1 MQKNNIEQMRNLAAQ
16 LREPQGADGV
26 EVAATMHQSN
36 IGMTRACFA
45 SLAVTSGETLLE
57 IGHGSGA
64 HVPEFFE
71 GRPGLLYQGLELSA
85 LMQQEAARLNRDLVS
100 NGKARFAA
108 YEGAAFP
115 FEDESFDKA
124 MTVNTLY
131 FLPDPLGFLSQVHRT
146 LKPGG
151 RFSMAFAAREFMQ
164 ALSFTSYGFR
174 LYDAEEVRQLVS
186 DSGLALRGTDV
197 HEETVMS
204 KERPGTTVRREF
216 IVIRAGKRAT
226 QQCEYGVA

>member
-1 MQKNNIEQMRNLAAQ
+1 MQKDNIERMQNLAQQ
-16 LREPQGADGV
+16 LREPHGAEGV

-45 SLAVTSGETLLE
+45 SLAVASGETLLE
-57 IGHGSGA
+57 IGHGNGA
-64 HVPEFFE
+64 HVPKFFE

-85 LMQQEAARLNRDLVS
+85 LMQQEATRLNHDLVS
-100 NGKARFAA
+100 NGKARFEA
-108 YEGAAFP
+108 YGGAAFP
-115 FEDESFDKA
+115 FEDQSFDKA

-131 FLPDPLGFLSQVHRT
+131 FLPDPPAFLSQVHRT
-146 LKPGG
+146 LKLGG

-164 ALSFTSYGFR
+164 TLSFTSYGFR
-174 LYDAEEVRQLVS
+174 LYDVEEARHLIS
-186 DSGLALRGTDV
+186 NSGLEVLKIDV

-216 IVIRAGKRAT
+216 IVIRADKRTT
-226 QQCEYGVA
+226 Q